1 MERGK
6 KVLKDHS
13 LPFGPDA
20 LGEVLPKE
28 QMS

>member
-1 MERGK
+1 METSK

-13 LPFGPDA
+13 PSLGADA
-20 LGEVLPKE
+20 LEVLPKE